1 MSLFNFI
8 DNYDNEILFEPC
20 DSGLGDRM
28 MSIIGFCVLCEI
40 INAIPIIKFNNIRS
54 LWVWGSNIYDP
65 CNFIFDIKYYDV
77 NKTYYRTITNHTSIV
92 LSPLKLY
99 KTIKHKINMNYVDF
113 SNKYKIIANKIKPS
127 TQIESYIP
135 NLKDVYGIH
144 LRRTDKVCL
153 TPEYEHENTVD
164 EFNCIINNLI
174 DDLVELLKNNNNA
187 SLLIVGEDKKW
198 NNEFKEIL
206 KCRHNVNINFINILY
221 PENEINEGFNCIL
234 DMFCLSRC
242 KQIYQGVKWSTFS
255 SLAALIGNVDIINYY
270 NILPHHESHFIH
282 TWKSSLKI
290 NGQIDYTEYENI
302 GNRLGDIKIKYINTN
317 NMIF

>member
-1 MSLFNFI
+1 MSLFDFI
-8 DNYDNEILFEPC
+8 DKYDNEILFESC

-40 INAIPIIKFNNIRS
+40 INAIPIINFNYIKS
-54 LWVWGSNIYDP
+54 VCVWGSNVYDFS
-65 CNFIFDIKYYDV
+65 NFVFDINHYDAKTKYYR
-77 NKTYYRTITNHTSIV
+77 KIANHTSIV

-99 KTIKHKINMNYVDF
+99 KTIKHIININYIDF
-113 SNKYKIIANKIKPS
+113 SNKYRIIASKIKPS
-127 TQIESYIP
+127 AQVESYIP

-187 SLLIVGEDKKW
+187 KLLIVGEDKKW
-198 NNEFKEIL
+198 NNEFKNIL
-206 KCRHNVNINFINILY
+206 NCKYGKNINYVNIVY
-221 PENEINEGFNCIL
+221 PEIEINDGFNCIL
-234 DMFCLSRC
+234 DLFCLSRC

-270 NILPHHESHFIH
+270 NILPDHESNFVH
-282 TWKSSLKI
+282 TWKSTLKI
-290 NGQIDYTEYENI
+290 NGNFDYTEYENI
-302 GNRLGDIKIKYINTN
+302 GNRLGDIKIKHINTN
-317 NMIF
+317 NMFF